1 MRLAIIAGLLS
12 VGLFAGCGS
21 VDMESRDVESQI
33 LTPCERECL
42 AAYRTCSYQATTPE
56 ALQFCRD
63 ESNSCAAACFPYR
76 APAAEVTAR
85 SQRACERACFSQY
98 DECFNQSTSPE
109 QDAACEAQS
118 NVCYARC
125 QPSVA
130 SPVQAMRPP
139 PCEYACDL
147 AYTYCLRN
155 SPTPAQCAPEREDC
169 YSTCPSPAAR

>member
-1 MRLAIIAGLLS
+1 M
-12 VGLFAGCGS
+12 
-21 VDMESRDVESQI
+21 
-33 LTPCERECL
+33 
-42 AAYRTCSYQATTPE
+42 
-56 ALQFCRD
+56 
-63 ESNSCAAACFPYR
+63 
-76 APAAEVTAR
+76 
-85 SQRACERACFSQY
+85 
-98 DECFNQSTSPE
+98 
-109 QDAACEAQS
+109 AQS

-125 QPSVA
+125 QFPGA